1 MLMKLQRS
9 EKAVEDYMTDQRKS
23 IMLKQEL
30 RKLKEE
36 DLKKI
41 MERQKRLEF
50 KKKME
55 IMDKQK
61 SYENIVNSIRD
72 REHAILNK
80 RQ

>member
-1 MLMKLQRS
+1 
-9 EKAVEDYMTDQRKS
+9 MTDQRKS

-30 RKLKEE
+30 RKLRED

-41 MERQKRLEF
+41 RERQKRLEF

-55 IMDKQK
+55 ILDKQK
-61 SYENIVNSIRD
+61 SYENIVKSIKD
-72 REHAILNK
+72 REQTILTK

>member
-1 MLMKLQRS
+1 
-9 EKAVEDYMTDQRKS
+9 MTDQRKS

-30 RKLKEE
+30 RKLRED

-41 MERQKRLEF
+41 RERQKRLEF

-55 IMDKQK
+55 ILDKQK
-61 SYENIVNSIRD
+61 NYENIVKSIKD
-72 REHAILNK
+72 REQTILTK